1 MWEEDPRCQQ
11 AIYQLLVWTV
21 VVGVVGGF
29 IFSLWSGDWQPYR
42 VLLEFLGVILAALC
56 IYAAGIWTVG
66 HLARKFWNALKRLGH
81 KHDNT

>member
-1 MWEEDPRCQQ
+1 
-11 AIYQLLVWTV
+11 
-21 VVGVVGGF
+21 
-29 IFSLWSGDWQPYR
+29 
-42 VLLEFLGVILAALC
+42 LGVILAALC